1 MRITIA
7 AALAL
12 AARVAAADPQSDKL
26 FDEGRQLLDQG
37 KAAEACEK
45 FDQAIRI
52 DPTAAGTMLNLGLC
66 NEKLEKY
73 ATALYWFRKAQTAA
87 AEARPRLPQHEQV
100 AKEHTANLAEKVA
113 TIAIAFSTANGEAP
127 AGTKIKI
134 DNREISPESYNRAEV
149 DPGHHV
155 LDGGA
160 PGMKNVHQEFDVQG
174 KGGQTLTVAFTAGS
188 NAVVIDRGKTRRRAA
203 IYTAIGGGVLLV
215 TDGILGMY
223 WAHQYYGDS
232 FLTDWISQ
240 PKGSPTHMNNYY
252 LASSGSGAGG
262 SDCEHLNPGPSPLRT
277 ACSARHDANT
287 WGTGLFVASAVAVG
301 VAAAIYF
308 TAPQPEKLE
317 QTVFTPTIDRSGF
330 GVAVSGRF

>member
-7 AALAL
+7 AAVVLV
-12 AARVAAADPQSDKL
+12 ARVAIADPQSDKL

-45 FDQAIRI
+45 FDRAIQI

-113 TIAIAFSTANGEAP
+113 TIAIAFSSASGEAP
-127 AGTKIKI
+127 AGAKIKI
-134 DNREISPESYNRAEV
+134 DQREVSADNYNRAEV

-155 LDGGA
+155 LDAGA
-160 PGMKNVHQEFDVQG
+160 RGMKNVHQEFDVQG
-174 KGGQTLTVAFTAGS
+174 KGGQTLTVAFVAGE
-188 NAVVIDRGKTRRRAA
+188 NAVVIDRGKTRRHAA
-203 IYTAIGGGVLLV
+203 IYTAIGGGLLWAASGV
-215 TDGILGMY
+215 VGLVAKSNYDKDKVAANAGMM
-223 WAHQYYGDS
+223 G
-232 FLTDWISQ
+232 
-240 PKGSPTHMNNYY
+240 
-252 LASSGSGAGG
+252 GG
-262 SDCEHLNPGPSPLRT
+262 SDCENITDPMTPLGR
-277 ACSARHDANT
+277 ACAARHLAST
-287 WGTGLFVASAVAVG
+287 WGTGLFIAGSVAVAAGAV
-301 VAAAIYF
+301 IYF
-308 TAPQPEKLE
+308 TAPQPEKLQ
-317 QTVFTPTIDRSGF
+317 QTVFTPTIDRNGF